1 MNETENPPIA
11 QKVTQTFR
19 QLYDEKKDAVGYPFL
34 EWSGRIIA
42 MFAYLSLV
50 VTGLIIYSVLSAS
63 DRSISENEK
72 VLYVFISAVSGIVA
86 FILMKGLSSASYLL
100 LDLWKNKKQ

>member
-1 MNETENPPIA
+1 
-11 QKVTQTFR
+11 
-19 QLYDEKKDAVGYPFL
+19 
-34 EWSGRIIA
+34 

-63 DRSISENEK
+63 DRSISENGK
-72 VLYVFISAVSGIVA
+72 VLSVFISAVSGIVA

>member
-42 MFAYLSLV
+42 MFA
-50 VTGLIIYSVLSAS
+50 
-63 DRSISENEK
+63 
-72 VLYVFISAVSGIVA
+72 
-86 FILMKGLSSASYLL
+86 
-100 LDLWKNKKQ
+100 